1 MGNASTVFERMMMNP
16 PSEALQ
22 LQRDAITAF
31 GWSIDDDRKAVE
43 SVKEILNDML
53 DDSDLIWKKLADSL
67 TEARGV
73 TIVGA
78 DADADSLP
86 RQEHEQFIVA
96 DGAFAAFTQ
105 LEPSIIKRVIAIV
118 SDADGG
124 EGMRQAMEHS
134 HIVWILHPHGDNLEE
149 VTDLAQHLR
158 ELERN
163 VVLTHQL
170 EEEMIGAI
178 NIGGLTDGDRAACLA
193 RCVLDA
199 SAIKLS
205 GFSID
210 GIGRWSGQ
218 SNPEQKLLKL
228 DWMARILDSLGL
240 MISEPIS

>member
-43 SVKEILNDML
+43 SVKEILSDML
-53 DDSDLIWKKLADSL
+53 ADSDLLWRYLANSL
-67 TEARGV
+67 RAAKGI

-78 DADADSLP
+78 DARGNYLSRL
-86 RQEHEQFIVA
+86 EHERFIVA
-96 DGAFAAFTQ
+96 DGAFAAFTD
-105 LEPSIIKRVIAIV
+105 LDPSFIKRVIAIV

-124 EGMRQAMEHS
+124 EGMRQAMRHS
-134 HIVWILHPHGDNLEE
+134 HIVWILHPHGDNLKE
-149 VTDLAQHLR
+149 VNDLAQRLK

-170 EEEMIGAI
+170 EEDIVGAI

-205 GFSID
+205 GFSVG
-210 GIGRWSGQ
+210 GIGRWSGK
-218 SNPEQKLLKL
+218 SDSELKLLKL
-228 DWMARILDSLGL
+228 DWMVRILDSLGL
-240 MISEPIS
+240 MISEPVS